1 MEQTHNSTAKF
12 WQQMIHPSP
21 EQREAERE
29 GYPFFLVITI
39 LLVSV
44 TVILF
49 PAFSARFIGWQ
60 WAAFIFLLP
69 THVALHW
76 ISPRFLHDKRLRIAY
91 LAVQGM
97 FAFALVWLTASPELA
112 LALFAS
118 LIAETIGSLGVTWL
132 TAVAVI
138 GYLLLTL
145 LGFLMLGG
153 TDLLQEWD
161 SPLVSTLSLLIIFMI
176 LYRRQTESREQTQT
190 LLSEL
195 ETAHRQLADYAT
207 QVESLTLAEERQR
220 MARELHDTLAQGLS
234 GVVLQLEAVKNHL
247 ENGRLQRAE
256 TIVNLAMDRARGSL
270 VKARLAI
277 DDLRED
283 STEISFAH
291 TIRQKAERFAHV
303 NNIPCHL
310 TLTLTEYAPIRPALA
325 VHARRI
331 IGEGL
336 TNVAAHAQAANVW
349 IDVSLEE
356 DDLLIAIKD
365 DGIGFDAE
373 TASEKGHY
381 GLKGMRERAQLT
393 NGAIEIESQP
403 GSGTRIEAR
412 LPLGNTR

>member
-1 MEQTHNSTAKF
+1 M
-12 WQQMIHPSP
+12 
-21 EQREAERE
+21 
-29 GYPFFLVITI
+29 
-39 LLVSV
+39 
-44 TVILF
+44 
-49 PAFSARFIGWQ
+49 
-60 WAAFIFLLP
+60 
-69 THVALHW
+69 
-76 ISPRFLHDKRLRIAY
+76 
-91 LAVQGM
+91 
-97 FAFALVWLTASPELA
+97 
-112 LALFAS
+112 
-118 LIAETIGSLGVTWL
+118 TWL

-153 TDLLQEWD
+153 MTLLQEWD
-161 SPLVSTLSLLIIFMI
+161 SPLVSTLSLLIIFMV
-176 LYRRQTESREQTQT
+176 LYRRQTDARKQTQT
-190 LLSEL
+190 LLAEL
-195 ETAHRQLADYAT
+195 ETAHRQLADYAA
-207 QVESLTLAEERQR
+207 QVETLTLAEERQR

-310 TLTLTEYAPIRPALA
+310 TLTLPEYAPIRPALA